1 MKQFF
6 VLFILH
12 DPLINKL
19 ILQFKDQI
27 IDDLEPAFING
38 ELAKDEF

>member
-1 MKQFF
+1 MI
-6 VLFILH
+6 ILY

-27 IDDLEPAFING
+27 IDDLEPAFEHG